1 MNYLIAKNDKQ
12 LGVCLKFLYSER
24 ESFKVDVFMN
34 EKQKI
39 EFHIVVET
47 NETRFNELKAK
58 YETLIK

>member
-1 MNYLIAKNDKQ
+1 MNYLVAKNDKQ
-12 LGVCLKFLYSER
+12 LGVCLKFLYSEK

-39 EFHIVVET
+39 EYHIVVET
-47 NETRFNELKAK
+47 NETHFHELKAK